1 MGFARLARLR
11 RNATPLTM
19 YAGDV
24 RISPTVSSPATVF
37 STILVP
43 ANFASWSLPEREA
56 ALAHERAHIE
66 NKDFHVQA
74 LAQLHRHLFWFNPLA
89 WWLPRR
95 LALLSEHL
103 SDDAALA
110 ASSNAPAAYAELLI
124 ACARKSLHGE
134 QAVAMAGT
142 STLASRIDRILDG
155 KRCSVRVNRWA
166 FVGMAAALIPLAASA
181 ATFKAQSEQEAL
193 LPRTGSAL
201 GQQLPVTR
209 ATSGNVVL
217 PHTAIRRGRY
227 HSPSIRRCRVNSGKQ
242 APSCSSCMYW
252 RTAAWQTQPSICR
265 AAIRASTT
273 QPCMS
278 HSVGSSARAPSTAS
292 RSACGVDLR

>member
-1 MGFARLARLR
+1 
-11 RNATPLTM
+11 M

-217 PHTAIRRGRY
+217 PH
-227 HSPSIRRCRVNSGKQ
+227 SNQ
-242 APSCSSCMYW
+242 AWPLS
-252 RTAAWQTQPSICR
+252 QPVYPPVSR
-265 AAIRASTT
+265 QLRETGTVVLKLHVLEDGSVADAAIHMSSGYPSLDYAAMYESFRWKLSPGTVDG
-273 QPCMS
+273 QPQRMWGRFAVTFKLS
-278 HSVGSSARAPSTAS
+278 K
-292 RSACGVDLR
+292 